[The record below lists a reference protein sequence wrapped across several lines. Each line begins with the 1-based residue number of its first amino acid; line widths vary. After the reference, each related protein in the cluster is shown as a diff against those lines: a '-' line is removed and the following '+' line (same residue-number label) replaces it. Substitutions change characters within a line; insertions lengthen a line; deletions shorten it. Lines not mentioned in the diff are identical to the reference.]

1 MRDIDNLHLGGPEFC
16 QGSLPSNITF
26 DDKGSPKIEIT
37 LCGVPV
43 PKVACKFYGRKVS
56 VLNKKI
62 NNYTY
67 NFTLELPQ
75 LTKKGS
81 GKTLIVTAS
90 GQNGTSYQAT
100 KIYAENVSLTIIFL
114 NACFVSFFTIAL
126 ESYKKINNFLF

>member
-1 MRDIDNLHLGGPEFC
+1 MRDIDNLHLGGPQFC
-16 QGSLPSNITF
+16 QRRLPSNITF

-43 PKVACKFYGRKVS
+43 PKVECKFYVRKVS

-62 NNYTY
+62 NSYTY

-90 GQNGTSYQAT
+90 GKNGTLYQAT
-100 KIYAENVSLTIIFL
+100 KIYAENCKFGNYIFKCL
-114 NACFVSFFTIAL
+114 FCFIL
-126 ESYKKINNFLF
+126 YNCLGKLQKDQ

>member
-1 MRDIDNLHLGGPEFC
+1 MRDIDNLHLGGPQFC
-16 QGSLPSNITF
+16 QGSLPSNIKF

-62 NNYTY
+62 NSYTY
-67 NFTLELPQ
+67 NFTRELPQ

-90 GQNGTSYQAT
+90 GQNGTLYQAT
-100 KIYAENVSLTIIFL
+100 KIYAENCKFDHYIF
-114 NACFVSFFTIAL
+114 
-126 ESYKKINNFLF
+126 KFLFCFILYNCFGKLQKDQ